1 MRHLSIT
8 WLQGIGHDVRFAAR
22 TAAKDR
28 SLTGVAVGT
37 LALSIGLNATLF
49 TIVSGMDN
57 VPPVAH
63 PERLVSIGSVDGA
76 GNPLSVSYRDF
87 ADWAATASSFDAV
100 VATASA
106 AVNLSDRDRPV
117 ERLAAAYVSAG
128 TFAIVGERPILG
140 RDLRPDDNRP
150 GAAPVAILAASV
162 WKNRYGG
169 DGAIVGRTVTVN
181 GVATTIVG
189 VMRDGF
195 RFPMVHDLW
204 QPLAAMPG
212 VTDGPRDAR
221 TLNVAA
227 RLVAGTT
234 LAAARHEMDAI
245 AARLARQYPATNAN
259 VGAVL
264 EPYGGTLN
272 LVNPWT
278 AMLIAVSIV
287 LLIACANIAN
297 LLISRAA
304 GRSREIAI
312 RSSLGATRWRL
323 VRQLLVES
331 LLVAAAGGGAGVFV
345 AIAGVRLWVAS
356 MPAANWP
363 YWYHFQV
370 DGHVLAYIVAV
381 AAGAALVFGLGPAL
395 YLSNRN
401 PAAPL
406 TVRANVTAGA
416 EAAQRWSDVLL
427 AAQFAL
433 TLALLAGAGLLARTL
448 IAVYR
453 ADAGVETQH
462 VLLAGIELPPPKYA
476 APAGRLL
483 LYTALEARISEI
495 PGVDAAALASGAPF
509 YSASIW
515 SVSIDGTAASDRI
528 AAATTSYVAIG
539 ARYFDTLRLR
549 PVRGRV
555 FSDRDGMPGFDS
567 AIVNELFATKY
578 LPGVDAVGRR
588 IRLVDPNN
596 PEPSPRWLTIVGVTP
611 TVRQHYAEKID
622 PVVYVPYRSSP
633 AAAMVL
639 LTRAAG
645 DPVALTPA
653 LREQLRQLDPELPL
667 VDVRTLTSLV
677 DGTRFGNKVF
687 AALFSLA
694 AGLGLLLA
702 AIGLYA
708 VTAYA
713 IARRTAEIGIRMALG
728 ARAPQV
734 VWLFVART
742 VAPLALGFIAGL
754 AGAYGVG
761 QFVSSMPIGTS
772 PHDPA
777 TFVATSLTLVAVV
790 LVAAVMPARRAARID
805 PAIALRYE

>member
-1 MRHLSIT
+1 MSSLSMAMRDLG
-8 WLQGIGHDVRFAAR
+8 QDARFAIR
-22 TAAKDR
+22 TALKDR
-28 SLTGVAVGT
+28 AFTAVAVAT

-49 TIVSGMDN
+49 TIVTGMDN
-57 VPPVAH
+57 VPPVDH
-63 PERLVSIGSVDGA
+63 PERLVSIGSVDSASG
-76 GNPLSVSYRDF
+76 PLSVSYRDF

-100 VATASA
+100 VATATAS
-106 AVNLSDRDRPV
+106 VNLIDHDRPV
-117 ERLAAAYVSAG
+117 ERVAAAYVSPG

-140 RDLRPDDNRP
+140 RDFRPDEDRP
-150 GAAPVAILAASV
+150 GAEPVAIVAASV
-162 WKNRYGG
+162 WKGRYGG
-169 DGAIVGRTVTVN
+169 DAAIVGRTVAVN
-181 GVATTIVG
+181 GVPTTIVG

-212 VTDGPRDAR
+212 LTSGSRDAR
-221 TLNVAA
+221 TLSVVA
-227 RLVAGTT
+227 RLVPRAT

-245 AARLARQYPATNAN
+245 AAGLARQYPATNAN

-264 EPYGGTLN
+264 EPYGGSFSI
-272 LVNPWT
+272 VNPWN

-331 LLVAAAGGGAGVFV
+331 LLLAAAGGGAGVFV
-345 AIAGVRLWVAS
+345 AIAGVRLWLAS

-363 YWYHFQV
+363 YWYHFEV
-370 DGHVLAYIVAV
+370 APHVLAYIVEV
-381 AAGAALVFGLGPAL
+381 TVGAALMFGVGPAW

-401 PAAPL
+401 PATRL
-406 TVRANVTAGA
+406 SVRAHVTA
-416 EAAQRWSDVLL
+416 AAAAPQRWSDLLL
-427 AAQFAL
+427 ASQFAL

-453 ADAGVETQH
+453 ADARVDTEH
-462 VLLAGIELPPPKYA
+462 VLLSGIELPPQNYA
-476 APAGRLL
+476 TAARRLL
-483 LYTALEARISEI
+483 LYTALEDRIRKL

-509 YSASIW
+509 YTAPVW
-515 SVSIDGTAASDRI
+515 SVSIDGMAVSDRI
-528 AAATTSYVAIG
+528 ALPTASYVAIG
-539 ARYFDTLRLR
+539 AQYFDTLRLR

-555 FSDRDGMPGFDS
+555 FTDRDGMPGFDT
-567 AIVNELFATKY
+567 AIVNELFAARY

-596 PEPSPRWLTIVGVTP
+596 PDPSPRWLTIVGVTP

-622 PVVYVPYRSSP
+622 PVVYVPYRSNP
-633 AAAMVL
+633 TAAMVL
-639 LTRAAG
+639 LTRAAA
-645 DPVALTPA
+645 DPEALTPA

-667 VDVRTLTSLV
+667 VDVRTLSSLV

-713 IARRTAEIGIRMALG
+713 IARRTAEIGLRMALG
-728 ARAPQV
+728 ARGPQV
-734 VWLFVART
+734 VWLFVARAF
-742 VAPLALGFIAGL
+742 APLAIGFIVGL

-761 QFVSSMPIGTS
+761 QFVSGMLIGTS

-790 LVAAVMPARRAARID
+790 LVATAAPARRAAAID
-805 PAIALRYE
+805 PATALRYE